1 MIMGRTTSIKVQA
14 YLSSDDPLDAE
25 IAHFLN
31 KFAGGR
37 RTSAAVRELLYVA
50 WLELGSMSREVFEGR
65 FKAIDY
71 DEFHK
76 RYPTSRGRKAAV
88 SPKPGVSQ
96 PDSAG
101 GEQTPAVRKRIRITP
116 PKAV

>member
-1 MIMGRTTSIKVQA
+1 MIVVRTTSIKVQT
-14 YLSSDDPLDAE
+14 YLSSDDPIDAE

-50 WLELGSMSREVFEGR
+50 WLELGSMPREVFEGR

-71 DEFHK
+71 DDFHK
-76 RYPTSRGRKAAV
+76 RYPTSRGRKATI
-88 SPKPGVSQ
+88 SPKQRAAAQEP
-96 PDSAG
+96 AG
-101 GEQTPAVRKRIRITP
+101 GEQVQPVRKRIRITP
-116 PKAV
+116 SKAV